1 MVAGVRGVAR
11 VRGGW
16 AGWVAGILRVY
27 VDVWLALVELG
38 RAGRCWVAS
47 SVRDGLRGAVAV
59 SWRPANE
66 MGGACGA
73 RSGLADVWVMHA
85 MVMDET
91 LHVFPGGGVGELL
104 RVC

>member
-1 MVAGVRGVAR
+1 M
-11 VRGGW
+11 
-16 AGWVAGILRVY
+16 
-27 VDVWLALVELG
+27 
-38 RAGRCWVAS
+38 
-47 SVRDGLRGAVAV
+47 
-59 SWRPANE
+59 E

-73 RSGLADVWVMHA
+73 RSGLVDVWIMHG

>member
-1 MVAGVRGVAR
+1 M
-11 VRGGW
+11 
-16 AGWVAGILRVY
+16 
-27 VDVWLALVELG
+27 
-38 RAGRCWVAS
+38 
-47 SVRDGLRGAVAV
+47 
-59 SWRPANE
+59 E

-73 RSGLADVWVMHA
+73 WSGLVDVLVMHR